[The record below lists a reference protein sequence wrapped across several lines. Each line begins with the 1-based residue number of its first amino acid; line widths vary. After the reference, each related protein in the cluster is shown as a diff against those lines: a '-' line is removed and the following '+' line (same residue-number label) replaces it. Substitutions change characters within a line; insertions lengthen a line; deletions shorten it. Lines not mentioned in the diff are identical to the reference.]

1 MTASGACVCWSLCSD
16 CGLLLFLRVRAD
28 VAVDE
33 ICENDRFRC
42 VHENFGAACNVLAQ
56 NGFDEIACF
65 FCMVTL
71 ATRSI
76 NVHAQASYI

>member
-1 MTASGACVCWSLCSD
+1 MRSVRLTASGACVCWSLCSD

-42 VHENFGAACNVLAQ
+42 VCLLVFVQ
-56 NGFDEIACF
+56 
-65 FCMVTL
+65 
-71 ATRSI
+71 
-76 NVHAQASYI
+76 